1 MSDKNNVVVKSKL
14 GWSAKNVVIEEY
26 SLLKTNLT
34 LIPSGLL
41 KFSVC
46 LLFENVLSKP
56 PLNLSRKSHLSHADV
71 WWDCTIGV
79 FYSYSSETWR
89 SASSKAN
96 HWDHKMYLN
105 NQKRHTA
112 FLFFL
117 EEELPLSRFR
127 QGPFISIKIEQF
139 YYPRANFHQN
149 RSQRFNTSQ
158 PQPRCHVCAV
168 TNPIW
173 RREL

>member
-1 MSDKNNVVVKSKL
+1 MYFST
-14 GWSAKNVVIEEY
+14 
-26 SLLKTNLT
+26 LLVDQ
-34 LIPSGLL
+34 S
-41 KFSVC
+41 
-46 LLFENVLSKP
+46 
-56 PLNLSRKSHLSHADV
+56 SHAINSSFIMIKSNV
-71 WWDCTIGV
+71 ILFCWFSLIHITFANRPRTFANWQFAKWHVCEVTGYRTIGV
-79 FYSYSSETWR
+79 FGSYPSETWR

-127 QGPFISIKIEQF
+127 QGSSISIKIEQF

-149 RSQRFNTSQ
+149 CSQRFNTSQ

>member
-1 MSDKNNVVVKSKL
+1 MVVKSKV

-46 LLFENVLSKP
+46 LLFEKVLSKP

-79 FYSYSSETWR
+79 FYSYPSETWK

-112 FLFFL
+112 FLFFFRRRITFVEISARTIHFHKNRTIL
-117 EEELPLSRFR
+117 LPTCEFSPKSLTE
-127 QGPFISIKIEQF
+127 I
-139 YYPRANFHQN
+139 
-149 RSQRFNTSQ
+149 
-158 PQPRCHVCAV
+158 
-168 TNPIW
+168 
-173 RREL
+173 